1 MTSRLPL
8 APCFR
13 SSLPAIALAYL
24 VALPGG
30 ATFSLDIRAQAATA
44 DELYAYQLTLGEYC
58 VTCHNDQIYAG
69 ELTFDGLNLSEIGEY
84 EEIPE
89 KILAQL
95 RSGQMPPTGMPRP
108 PPAEYEALAN
118 WLESALDQF
127 ALDHPNP
134 GRTESFHRLNR
145 AEYANAVRDLLAL
158 DVDVE
163 ALLPADDIAETPLE
177 HSDLAESVEQFTI
190 ELNPVDDGSAEVLMN
205 WATLQLRAVFNVTE

>member
-1 MTSRLPL
+1 MTARLSP

-13 SSLPAIALAYL
+13 LSLPAIVLACL
-24 VALPGG
+24 IILPGA
-30 ATFSLDIRAQAATA
+30 ATFSAGVQAQAATA

-69 ELTFDGLNLSEIGEY
+69 ELSFGGLDLSKIGEY

-89 KILAQL
+89 RILAQL

-108 PPAEYEALAN
+108 PEADYEALAN

-134 GRTESFHRLNR
+134 GRTESLHRLNR

-158 DVDVE
+158 DIDVE
-163 ALLPADDIAETPLE
+163 ALLPADNIAENGF
-177 HSDLAESVEQFTI
+177 DNMAEALTDNTTSPFDCI
-190 ELNPVDDGSAEVLMN
+190 
-205 WATLQLRAVFNVTE
+205 VTT